1 MKKNNDFEVPEIGYT
16 PANLKALRKKF
27 GLTQAR
33 VAEITET
40 KTIYSVRRWEAPL
53 NAKNRADMPLAKWL
67 RLLKYLEK
75 FPCNSS

>member
-1 MKKNNDFEVPEIGYT
+1 MKPNNVFEVPEIGYT

-53 NAKNRADMPLAKWL
+53 DAKNRADMPLAKWL
-67 RLLKYLEK
+67 RLLKYIEE
-75 FPCNSS
+75 NSLH